1 MSNTVIS
8 ITCWTSYRKYDIIR
22 QSLVGD
28 IMKGFEI
35 YEYDIDETKKIIVI
49 DIQDISIELEKE
61 IDKYITEI
69 WEGYADGE
77 ISDVKKEILKY
88 LGKIEEE
95 KKIGAIAEFFIHLY
109 LKINK
114 YNQYCLFQN
123 LEEDKSFK
131 KGFDGLYSINN
142 ENWLVESKSTEKIET
157 KHHSKILEAYNDLNK
172 KVTGKGKNNPWKNAY
187 NHAGNRDLSVP
198 DDVRNTIRKLSKLYV
213 NGIYTTID
221 AYNIIPCSTKFFNV
235 DEDKE
240 NKDNTVNEVEN
251 KIESFEFK
259 KIKAICVNS
268 KVADLFIQ
276 YLRK

>member
-1 MSNTVIS
+1 MN
-8 ITCWTSYRKYDIIR
+8 
-22 QSLVGD
+22 
-28 IMKGFEI
+28 GFEV
-35 YEYDIDETKKIIVI
+35 YEYEIDEARKIIII
-49 DIQDISIELEKE
+49 DIQNISVELEEE

-69 WEGYADGE
+69 WEGNTNED
-77 ISDVKKEILKY
+77 ISVVKKEILKY
-88 LGKIEEE
+88 LGDIDEE

-142 ENWLVESKSTEKIET
+142 ENWLVESKSTEQIEI

-172 KVTGKGKNNPWKNAY
+172 KVTGRESNNPWKNAY
-187 NHAGNRDLSVP
+187 NHATSKDLNVP
-198 DDVRNTIRKLSKLYV
+198 DDVREAIRKLRKDYT
-213 NGIYTTID
+213 NGKYTTID
-221 AYNIIPCSTKFFNV
+221 KYNIIPCSTKFFEK
-235 DEDKE
+235 DDDKE
-240 NKDNTVNEVEN
+240 NTDITKNDVEN

-268 KVADLFIQ
+268 KIADLFIQ
-276 YLRK
+276 YLRKENG